1 MKKMQKR
8 LSLSSET
15 LSNLDTPGLQ
25 KVGGASNTECSDP
38 ATCKYNSCPYT
49 CSDRLC

>member
-15 LSNLDTPGLQ
+15 LINLDTSGL
-25 KVGGASNTECSDP
+25 KKAGGASNTECSDP

>member
-8 LSLSSET
+8 ISLSRET
-15 LSNLDTPGLQ
+15 LHNLDTLGLQ
-25 KVGGASNTECSDP
+25 KAGGASNTECSDP
-38 ATCKYNSCPYT
+38 ATCKWNSCPYT